1 MSAEKKRKALRR
13 GDRLGWIHCPMCGE
27 EIVGQII
34 VSIYPGLVVVRSW
47 CTKQEIWIYGC
58 NLEPDYGVVNV
69 TAAL

>member
-1 MSAEKKRKALRR
+1 MAPQKKPRRWRK
-13 GDRLGWIHCPMCGE
+13 GDRLGFVTCPMCGD

-34 VSIYPGLVVVRSW
+34 EAMYPGLVVTRFW
-47 CTKQEIWIYGC
+47 CTKQEIWVFGC